1 MTESTQLEQNMI
13 FTPRSTLATLSY
25 KLEYVMSTNP
35 LRPKVIA
42 LYKQLV
48 YLGREYPAGYE
59 NFFRPKLKAAFMKKK
74 DITDEQ
80 EILKSI
86 KFGEYIIKEIEM
98 MYYLRKY
105 RTLRK
110 RYNS

>member
-1 MTESTQLEQNMI
+1 
-13 FTPRSTLATLSY
+13 
-25 KLEYVMSTNP
+25 MSSN
-35 LRPKVIA
+35 LRPQVIA

-48 YLGREYPAGYE
+48 YLGREYPAGYAD
-59 NFFRPKLKAAFMKKK
+59 FFRPKLKAAFLKKREL
-74 DITDEQ
+74 TNEQ

-86 KFGEYIIKEIEM
+86 KFGEYIIKELEM

-110 RYNS
+110 RYNDNQ

>member
-1 MTESTQLEQNMI
+1 M
-13 FTPRSTLATLSY
+13 P
-25 KLEYVMSTNP
+25 TN
-35 LRPKVIA
+35 LRPQVIA

-48 YLGREYPAGYE
+48 YLGREYPAGYTD
-59 NFFRPKLKAAFMKKK
+59 FFRPKLKAAFFKKR
-74 DITDEQ
+74 DLTDEQ

-86 KFGEYIIKEIEM
+86 KFGEYIIKELEM

-110 RYNS
+110 RYNENQ